1 MSEEKRKIELTRR
14 IARFVV
20 ETEMKDI
27 PGDAFENSKVV
38 FLDWLGCAMID
49 VNNPLVIKLIRY
61 ADRLG
66 GTEQATIL
74 GHGIKK
80 NVTQAALINGAAS
93 HVTDYDDTT
102 TIDIRHASV
111 GLFPSILALA
121 EWKGK
126 SGAEFLA
133 AYIVAYKVAAVIGS
147 CVGMAQYNAGLHT
160 TSTMGHFASAAGC
173 ARLLGLNEQQ
183 TIYALALAGTL
194 SSGLKVVFGTM
205 TKAFHAGN
213 AAQAG
218 LRAALLAEDGYTCAE
233 DLLEGTD
240 GYLQVFGGHIDQPA
254 LDSLGQTWD
263 FDSLA
268 QKYHASCHFTHSAI
282 ESLLSIVD
290 REGLNPDDIQAIH
303 VQSTQLALN
312 AAGKTDPKTAL
323 EGKFSIPY
331 CLANAILRG
340 DTGLKAF
347 TDEKVNDASVK
358 EFMKK
363 ISLSLG
369 EDLQPMEARVRVE
382 TCHGKVHT
390 KSSDVFREI
399 PKLEEKRRRI
409 KKKFMDIGESTF
421 GEEKARSLMDV
432 VLSLEK
438 VGSMKDFITQMNGSK
453 R

>member
-1 MSEEKRKIELTRR
+1 MSEEKRKVELTRR

-27 PGDAFENSKVV
+27 PGDALENSKVV

-49 VNNPLVIKLIRY
+49 VNNPLVIKLIKY
-61 ADRLG
+61 ADLVG
-66 GTEQATIL
+66 GHEQATL
-74 GHGIKK
+74 LRHGIKK
-80 NVTQAALINGAAS
+80 NVTQAAIINGAAS

-111 GLFPSILALA
+111 GLFSSILALA

-133 AYIVAYKVAAVIGS
+133 ACIIGYKVAAVIGN

-173 ARLLGLNEQQ
+173 ARLLGLNEKQAV
-183 TIYALALAGTL
+183 YALGLAGTL
-194 SSGLKVVFGTM
+194 SAGLKVVFGTM

-218 LRAALLAEDGYTCAE
+218 LRAALLAKDDYTCAE

-240 GYLQVFGGHIDQPA
+240 GYLQVFRGHIDQPA
-254 LDSLGQTWD
+254 LDSLGKTWD
-263 FDSLA
+263 FDKLA

-282 ESLLSIVD
+282 ESVLSVVD
-290 REGLNPDDIQAIH
+290 REKLSPADIKSIKVH
-303 VQSTQLALN
+303 STQLALN
-312 AAGKTDPKTAL
+312 AAGKTDPRTAL

-340 DTGLKAF
+340 DTGLRAF
-347 TDEKVNDASVK
+347 TDEKVNDPGVK

-363 ISLSLG
+363 ISLFLG
-369 EDLQPMEARVRVE
+369 DDLKPMEARIEVE
-382 TCHGKVHT
+382 TEEGKVFK
-390 KSSDVFREI
+390 KSSDVFSEI
-399 PKLEEKRRRI
+399 PELEEKRRRI
-409 KKKFMDIGESTF
+409 KVKFMDICEPVF
-421 GEEKARSLMDV
+421 GEEKAGSLMDT

-438 VGSMKDFITQMNGSK
+438 VGDMKEFIAK
-453 R
+453 I

>member
-1 MSEEKRKIELTRR
+1 MNEAKRDVGLTRR
-14 IARFVV
+14 IARFIV
-20 ETEMKDI
+20 ETDMKSI
-27 PGDAFENSKVV
+27 PEDAYENSKVV

-49 VNNPLVIKLIRY
+49 VNNPLVIKLIGY
-61 ADRLG
+61 TDRLG
-66 GTEQATIL
+66 GKEQATIL
-74 GHGIKK
+74 GHGIRK

-121 EWKGK
+121 EWMGK
-126 SGAEFLA
+126 SGSEFLA
-133 AYIVAYKVAAVIGS
+133 AYIIGYKVAAVIGS
-147 CVGMAQYNAGLHT
+147 CVGMSQYNAGLHT

-183 TIYALALAGTL
+183 TTYALALAGTL

-213 AAQAG
+213 AAKAG
-218 LRAALLAEDGYTCAE
+218 LRAALLAEDNYTCAE

-240 GYLQVFGGHIDQPA
+240 GYLQVFKGYIDEPA
-254 LDSLGQTWD
+254 LDSLGKTWD
-263 FDSLA
+263 FDKLA

-282 ESLLSIVD
+282 ESVLSIVKS
-290 REGLNPDDIQAIH
+290 EGLNPDDIQAIR

-340 DTGLKAF
+340 DTGLRAF
-347 TDEKVNDASVK
+347 TDEKVNDPGVK

-369 EDLQPMEARVRVE
+369 GDLQPIEARIEIESVQ
-382 TCHGKVHT
+382 GKVYT

-399 PKLEEKRRRI
+399 PELEEKRRRI

-438 VGSMKDFITQMNGSK
+438 VGDMKEFVARI
-453 R
+453 